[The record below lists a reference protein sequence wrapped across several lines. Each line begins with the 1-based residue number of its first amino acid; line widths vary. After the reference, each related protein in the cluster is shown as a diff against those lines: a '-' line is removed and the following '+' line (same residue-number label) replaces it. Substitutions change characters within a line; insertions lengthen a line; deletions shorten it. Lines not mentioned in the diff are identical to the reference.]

1 MLFLVSSLKT
11 CFILCFPEEIMLF
24 IHSVGSTCFS
34 FLITFESFGPFQAS
48 ISKIQVSQWYEVSIS
63 LIQTGEEKE
72 SLLMSLL
79 KVRMKCVWFQP
90 LLDFNNFTWES
101 SSRHKSI
108 WNPYDSPVHRTT
120 IVICSGLQIFFCS
133 KGQGKVWEM

>member
-24 IHSVGSTCFS
+24 IHSVYSICLS
-34 FLITFESFGPFQAS
+34 FLINFESFGLLQSSF
-48 ISKIQVSQWYEVSIS
+48 SKTQVSQWYEVPIS
-63 LIQTGEEKE
+63 LIKTGGEKE
-72 SLLMSLL
+72 SLLMSLP

-90 LLDFNNFTWES
+90 LLDFNDFTWES
-101 SSRHKSI
+101 RSRHKSI

-120 IVICSGLQIFFCS
+120 VIICSGLQIFFLQQRT
-133 KGQGKVWEM
+133 G